1 MWDSLFAIFF
11 EERDEALLDVGRA
24 RYHER
29 PRPTSSG
36 VRWHTSIAIR
46 AESSGDVE
54 FSTLEDTT
62 GQFESLPKGRFT
74 FEAATRSVSNVESGA
89 ETPMLVPFACLI
101 WPPRIES
108 LLSVLRQNEDGHL
121 AKYIGDPSAD
131 LIETCI
137 HLAVLRP
144 DEFRATIDSRL
155 NVMISWEAIIEGE
168 VAMLA
173 QLRDVATS

>member
-1 MWDSLFAIFF
+1 
-11 EERDEALLDVGRA
+11 
-24 RYHER
+24 
-29 PRPTSSG
+29 
-36 VRWHTSIAIR
+36 VRWHTSIALH

-62 GQFESLPKGRFT
+62 GQFKPLPKGRFT
-74 FEAATRSVSNVESGA
+74 FEASTRSVTNVESGA
-89 ETPMLVPFACLI
+89 ETPMLVAITCLI

-108 LLSVLRQNEDGHL
+108 LLRVRSRNDDDQL
-121 AKYIGDPSAD
+121 AKYVGDPSAD

-168 VAMLA
+168 VAMSA
-173 QLRDVATS
+173 QLRDIAVS